1 MAYMVVFNGHG
12 KKRNKHIRAVREYS
26 TKRGRY
32 CQNSYANFWFEFLA
46 SIFIFLVVM
55 AILSGIACLLN

>member
-12 KKRNKHIRAVREYS
+12 KKRNKHIRAVREYA

-32 CQNSYANFWFEFLA
+32 YQQPFANGVFEFLA
-46 SIFIFLVVM
+46 SIFIFLVVT